1 MKNIHFKNGIIDIN
15 ICRFDHIILGV
26 VYILSKRERT
36 SLYRSISS
44 GDIKP
49 ARLSLC

>member
-1 MKNIHFKNGIIDIN
+1 MKNISFKNGIIDVD

-26 VYILSKRERT
+26 IYILSKRWRI
-36 SLYRSISS
+36 SLIRLISS

-49 ARLSLC
+49 ARVFL